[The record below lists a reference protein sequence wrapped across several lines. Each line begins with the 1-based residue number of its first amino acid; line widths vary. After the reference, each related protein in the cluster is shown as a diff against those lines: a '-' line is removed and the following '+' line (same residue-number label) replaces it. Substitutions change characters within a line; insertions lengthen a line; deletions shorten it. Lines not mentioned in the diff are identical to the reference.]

1 LNKYLNTEAIH
12 EESKMNLLLISNKNL
27 GGNYMSVIDID
38 KVDGIG
44 IHKDGF
50 QLALLLCDHL
60 DWANEYDHLIQLQN
74 KINSY
79 IGFIE
84 SRQYEKIYEDYN
96 ISSFNIEIHFLYQ
109 LIENCQRFLDTVNM
123 QLREKQII
131 ISY

>member
-1 LNKYLNTEAIH
+1 MSS
-12 EESKMNLLLISNKNL
+12 SKIVVKNL
-27 GGNYMSVIDID
+27 EIDTD
-38 KVDGIG
+38 KVDGIE

-50 QLALLLCDHL
+50 QLGRPLCDHL
-60 DWANEYDHLIQLQN
+60 EWANEYDHLIQLQN

-109 LIENCQRFLDTVNM
+109 PIENCQRFLDTVNM
-123 QLREKQII
+123 QLRDKQII

>member
-1 LNKYLNTEAIH
+1 
-12 EESKMNLLLISNKNL
+12 
-27 GGNYMSVIDID
+27 MSVIDTD

-50 QLALLLCDHL
+50 QLVLLICEHL

-79 IGFIE
+79 ISFIE
-84 SRQYEKIYEDYN
+84 SRKYENIYADHN
-96 ISSFNIEIHFLYQ
+96 FSLFNIEIHFLYQ
-109 LIENCQRFLDTVNM
+109 PIENCQRFLDTVNM